1 MVKYTM
7 KSLVHNGIFVA
18 PIVDQGFTI
27 KVKDKPV
34 KLNSKAEQ
42 MAIAWCRRLLSPTLS
57 KPDEVMI
64 KNFMEDFSKE
74 ISLKA
79 EYSDVNLCEITAWL
93 TLEKGSRESRTK
105 EEKKALS
112 LERKTN
118 REKLREHYGF
128 AIVDGKTL
136 EIGNWASEPSCL
148 FVGRGDHPMRG
159 HWKEGPKEE
168 DITLNLSPNVPRP
181 QGNWKSIV
189 WEPNKMYLAK
199 WIDKLSGKVKY
210 VLFSDSAFLK
220 QDREKAKFEKAELL
234 GKNIQV
240 VEKHIQT
247 NLNAKDFKRKKIAT
261 VCYLILTVNMRV
273 GDEKDPDE
281 ADTVGAITLRPQH
294 LTIIGNEILFDFLGK
309 DSVHWEKKILASKQI
324 IDNLQNF
331 TDHCKDY
338 LFEGITSSD
347 VKEFL
352 SEALP
357 GLSAKTFRTWK
368 CTDRVRAYLSQ
379 CNVKK
384 TDTDEVK
391 KYHAKKANLEAAK
404 VANHK
409 RKVPDNFDQKLN
421 ERDMKVKEEH
431 KRLRDLMKQG
441 KASDS
446 AIRKA
451 RKAWMEV
458 DLAKEARDYNL
469 NTSLKNYI
477 DPSVYVQW
485 AKQVDFSLKNL
496 YSKTLQKKYSWLF
509 EEPTDPCECPGCHQD
524 YSACMCSEQAP

>member
-1 MVKYTM
+1 M
-7 KSLVHNGIFVA
+7 KSLIHNGIFVS
-18 PIVDQGFTI
+18 PIEYHGFTI
-27 KVKDKPV
+27 KVKGKAV

-42 MAIAWCRRLLSPTLS
+42 MAIAWCRRLLSLTLS
-57 KPDEVMI
+57 KPDEIMI

-74 ISLKA
+74 LSLTAK
-79 EYSDVNLCEITAWL
+79 YSDVNLCEISSWL
-93 TLEKGSRESRTK
+93 TVEKGSRESMTK
-105 EEKKALS
+105 EQKKSLS
-112 LERKTN
+112 LDRKVQ
-118 REKLREHYGF
+118 REMLRSKYGT
-128 AIVDGKTL
+128 AIVDGKIL

-159 HWKEGPKEE
+159 HWKEGPNEE
-168 DITLNLSPNVPRP
+168 DITLNLSPKAPRP
-181 QGNWKSIV
+181 KGNWKSIV

-199 WIDKLSGKVKY
+199 WIDKLSSKVKY

-234 GKNIQV
+234 GKNIQI

-247 NLNAKDFKRKKIAT
+247 NLNNKDLKRRKTAT
-261 VCYLILTVNMRV
+261 VSYLILAVNMRV

-294 LTIIGNEILFDFLGK
+294 LAIIGNEILFDFLGK
-309 DSVHWEKKILASKQI
+309 DSVRWEKKILASQQI
-324 IDNLQNF
+324 IDNLQDF
-331 TDHCKDY
+331 ATHCKDY

-368 CTDRVRAYLSQ
+368 CTDRVRAYLDQ

-384 TDTDEVK
+384 TDTDDMK

-404 VANHK
+404 IANHK

-431 KRLRDLMKQG
+431 KRLRELIKQG

-451 RKAWMEV
+451 KKAEMEL

-509 EEPTDPCECPGCHQD
+509 EEPIDPCECSRCHQD
-524 YSACMCSEQAP
+524 YSACMCSDRNE

>member
-1 MVKYTM
+1 M
-7 KSLVHNGIFVA
+7 KSLINNGIYVA
-18 PIVDQGFTI
+18 PIEYHGFTI
-27 KVKDKPV
+27 KVKNKIV
-34 KLNSKAEQ
+34 KLNPKAEQ

-74 ISLKA
+74 LSLETSYSEIDFA
-79 EYSDVNLCEITAWL
+79 EVSSWL
-93 TLEKGSRESRTK
+93 TLEKGSRESLAK
-105 EEKKALS
+105 EQKKALS
-112 LERKTN
+112 LERKAN
-118 REKLREHYGF
+118 REKLKEHYGF

-136 EIGNWASEPSCL
+136 EIGNWVSEPSCL
-148 FVGRGDHPMRG
+148 FVGRGEHPMRG
-159 HWKEGPKEE
+159 HWKKGPKEE
-168 DITLNLSPNVPRP
+168 DITLNLSPNAPRP
-181 QGNWKSIV
+181 EGNWKSIV
-189 WEPNKMYLAK
+189 WEPEKMYLAK
-199 WIDKLSGKVKY
+199 WIDKLCGKVKY

-240 VEKHIQT
+240 VEKHIQS
-247 NLNAKDFKRKKIAT
+247 NLNAKNLKRKKIAM
-261 VCYLILTVNMRV
+261 VCYLILAVNMRV

-294 LTIIGNEILFDFLGK
+294 LTISGNEILFDFLGK
-309 DSVHWEKKILASKQI
+309 DSVRWEKKIIASQQI
-324 IDNLQNF
+324 INNLQDF
-331 TDHCKDY
+331 ATHCKDY

-352 SEALP
+352 SEALS

-368 CTDRVRAYLSQ
+368 CTDRVRAYLDQ
-379 CNVKK
+379 CGVKN
-384 TDTDEVK
+384 TDTDDVK

-404 VANHK
+404 IANHK

-421 ERDMKVKEEH
+421 ERDMKVKEEN
-431 KRLRDLMKQG
+431 KRLRELIKQG

-446 AIRKA
+446 AVRKA
-451 RKAWMEV
+451 KKSEMEL

-477 DPSVYVQW
+477 SPLIYKQWCRDVNLDLGKVYP
-485 AKQVDFSLKNL
+485 
-496 YSKTLQKKYSWLF
+496 KTLLKKFAWAF
-509 EEPTDPCECPGCHQD
+509 DEDKHHKTQ
-524 YSACMCSEQAP
+524 

>member
-1 MVKYTM
+1 M
-7 KSLVHNGIFVA
+7 KSLINNGIYVA
-18 PIVDQGFTI
+18 PIEYHGFTI
-27 KVKDKPV
+27 KVKGKPV
-34 KLNSKAEQ
+34 KLNTKAEQ

-74 ISLKA
+74 LSLTTQ
-79 EYSDVNLCEITAWL
+79 YSEVDFTEVLSWL
-93 TLEKGSRESRTK
+93 TLEKGSRETMTK
-105 EEKKALS
+105 ELKKALS
-112 LERKTN
+112 LERKGI
-118 REKLREHYGF
+118 REKLKEHYGF

-148 FVGRGDHPMRG
+148 FVGRGNHPMRG

-168 DITLNLSPNVPRP
+168 DIILNLSPNAPRP
-181 QGNWKSIV
+181 KGNWKSIV

-199 WIDKLSGKVKY
+199 WVDKLCGKVKY

-247 NLNAKDFKRKKIAT
+247 NLNAKDLKRRKVAT
-261 VCYLILTVNMRV
+261 VSYLILAVNMRV

-294 LTIIGNEILFDFLGK
+294 LTILGNEILFDFLGK
-309 DSVHWEKKILASKQI
+309 DSVRWEKKIIASPQVI
-324 IDNLQNF
+324 NNLQDF
-331 TDHCKDY
+331 ATHCKDY

-352 SEALP
+352 SEALS

-368 CTDRVRAYLSQ
+368 CTDRVKAYLDQ
-379 CNVKK
+379 CGAKK
-384 TDTDEVK
+384 TDTDDVK

-404 VANHK
+404 IANHK

-421 ERDMKVKEEH
+421 ERDMKIEEEN
-431 KRLRDLMKQG
+431 KRLRELMKQG
-441 KASDS
+441 KASDF
-446 AIRKA
+446 AIRKV
-451 RKAWMEV
+451 RKAEMEV

-485 AKQVDFSLKNL
+485 AKKVDFSLKNL
-496 YSKTLQKKYSWLF
+496 YSKTLQKKFSWLF
-509 EEPTDPCECPGCHQD
+509 EDE
-524 YSACMCSEQAP
+524 

>member
-7 KSLVHNGIFVA
+7 RSLIHNGIFVT
-18 PIVDQGFTI
+18 PIVDQGFII

-42 MAIAWCRRLLSPTLS
+42 MAIAWCRRLLSSTLS
-57 KPDEVMI
+57 KPDEIMI

-74 ISLKA
+74 LSLKA
-79 EYSDVNLCEITAWL
+79 IYSDVNLCEITTWL

-105 EEKKALS
+105 EEKKTLS

-118 REKLREHYGF
+118 REKLREYYGF

-181 QGNWKSIV
+181 QGNWKNIV

-199 WIDKLSGKVKY
+199 WIDKLSSKVKY

-220 QDREKAKFEKAELL
+220 QDREKAKFEKAEIL
-234 GKNIQV
+234 GKNIQI

-247 NLNAKDFKRKKIAT
+247 NLNAEDLKRRKIAT
-261 VCYLILTVNMRV
+261 VCYLILAVNMRV

-294 LTIIGNEILFDFLGK
+294 ITILDCEVLFDFLGK
-309 DSVHWEKKILASKQI
+309 DSVRWEKKIIASQRVL
-324 IDNLQNF
+324 DNLQNF
-331 TDHCKDY
+331 STNCKDY
-338 LFEGITSSD
+338 LFEGVTSSD

-368 CTDRVRAYLSQ
+368 CTDRVKAYLDQ

-384 TDTDEVK
+384 TDTDDMK

-404 VANHK
+404 IANHK

-431 KRLRDLMKQG
+431 KRLRELIKQG

-451 RKAWMEV
+451 KKAEMEL

-477 DPSVYVQW
+477 SPLVYKQW
-485 AKQVDFSLKNL
+485 SKDINLSLDKI
-496 YSKTLQKKYSWLF
+496 YSKTLLKKFAWAF
-509 EEPTDPCECPGCHQD
+509 DEDKPHKTQ
-524 YSACMCSEQAP
+524 